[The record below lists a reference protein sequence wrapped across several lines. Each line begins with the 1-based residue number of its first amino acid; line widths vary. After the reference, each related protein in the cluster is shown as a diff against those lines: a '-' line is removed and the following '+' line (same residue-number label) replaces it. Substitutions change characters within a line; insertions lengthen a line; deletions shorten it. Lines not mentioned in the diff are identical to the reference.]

1 MENKPLKILSASRIK
16 TLETCSWV
24 YWNNYHTKIPQ
35 TQNDGALRG
44 TVCHK
49 IFELLLNKKHKKHFN
64 LIIKK
69 NSIKGSKAIER
80 LVIKLINQ
88 APLDISNF
96 QILDEM
102 ILVGLK
108 HDFYGEDGKI
118 VAPEYA
124 FEIKSDNPKYHVK
137 GFIDKPIKMKNK
149 MVIVDYK
156 SSKAKFRGDDLEA
169 NIQAMMYSLASK
181 KLWPKLKPIVKFL
194 FLRFPK
200 QPIQELEFDDNQIK
214 GFEHYLEY
222 VNAHINNFDIN
233 SAESNFASDNPKNKW
248 MCGVGN
254 WKCPYKDSFEYYV
267 KLNDKNEIIES
278 NFDGKFKDTTGFKV
292 EKRKY
297 NGCPRFNNISINQT
311 ADDILNE
318 MSPEAKDDFK
328 DLA

>member
-1 MENKPLKILSASRIK
+1 
-16 TLETCSWV
+16 
-24 YWNNYHTKIPQ
+24 
-35 TQNDGALRG
+35 
-44 TVCHK
+44 
-49 IFELLLNKKHKKHFN
+49 
-64 LIIKK
+64 
-69 NSIKGSKAIER
+69 
-80 LVIKLINQ
+80 
-88 APLDISNF
+88 
-96 QILDEM
+96 
-102 ILVGLK
+102 
-108 HDFYGEDGKI
+108 
-118 VAPEYA
+118 
-124 FEIKSDNPKYHVK
+124 
-137 GFIDKPIKMKNK
+137 MKNK
-149 MVIVDYK
+149 MLIIDYK

-181 KLWPKLKPIVKFL
+181 KLWPKLKPIVRFL

-278 NFDGKFKDTTGFKV
+278 NFDGKFKVIEGFKI

-297 NGCPRFNNISINQT
+297 AGCPRFNNVSINQST
-311 ADDILNE
+311 DDILDE
-318 MSPEAKDDFK
+318 MTSKSKDTFD
-328 DLA
+328 DLS